1 MRSILLFFIMLGL
14 IASMPRASQAQHQR
28 LGMEGASP
36 VERGRTLFEWV
47 WEPTTRPVTAGR
59 SDGLGPMFNARSC
72 AECHH
77 QGGTGGSGSAEH
89 NIDIVIARPNTDSR
103 QVLQTAGTSIVLHKQ
118 STDPSFA
125 AFRRRLGD
133 PQQSDR
139 LEISQR
145 NTPSLFGLGL
155 VDKIPDEALL
165 LQAARQKSL
174 GLNGRVSRT
183 ADGRVGKFGWKAQTA
198 TLRDFIEGAAA
209 GELGLQTPAKHQGS
223 DPRTSAEPAPDTDLS
238 TEQIDSLTAFVNSLA
253 RPKIRQEKATKAGA
267 RLFEHIDCGGCHVPD
282 LGDVKG
288 LYSDLLLHRM
298 KAEPKESGTYEVFGV
313 SLKKNETTNQAPD
326 PKHAKTRPD
335 EWRTPPL
342 WGVGITAPYMH
353 DGSSPTLQ
361 SAITAHG
368 GESETS
374 ARKYQR
380 LTPDE
385 KMQLDR
391 FLRSL

>member
-1 MRSILLFFIMLGL
+1 MRPIFMFLMLLGL
-14 IASMPRASQAQHQR
+14 ISSTPNATWAQHQR

-47 WEPTTRPVTAGR
+47 WEPTTHPVTKGR

-89 NIDIVIARPNTDSR
+89 NIDITITRPNKIPHKD
-103 QVLQTAGTSIVLHKQ
+103 LQNSQISIVLHKQ

-125 AFRRRLGD
+125 AFRRQLGD
-133 PQQSDR
+133 PQQGTR
-139 LEISQR
+139 LDISQR

-165 LQAARQKSL
+165 QQASRQKSL
-174 GLNGRVSRT
+174 SLSGRVSRT

-223 DPRTSAEPAPDTDLS
+223 DPRTPAKPAPDTDLS
-238 TEQIDSLTAFVNSLA
+238 TEQIDSLHAFVNSLA
-253 RPKIRQEKATKAGA
+253 RPKNRDENASKPGES
-267 RLFEHIDCGGCHVPD
+267 LFQLIGCSGCHVPD
-282 LGDVKG
+282 LGGVKD
-288 LYSDLLLHRM
+288 LYSDLLLHTM
-298 KAEPKESGTYEVFGV
+298 KAEPKEPGSYEVFGV
-313 SLKKNETTNQAPD
+313 SLKKNETPNKAPD
-326 PKHAKTRPD
+326 PNHTKTRSD

-353 DGSSPTLQ
+353 DGSSPTLE

-368 GESETS
+368 GEAESS
-374 ARKYQR
+374 ARKYQN
-380 LTPDE
+380 LKPDE
-385 KMQLDR
+385 KMQLNR